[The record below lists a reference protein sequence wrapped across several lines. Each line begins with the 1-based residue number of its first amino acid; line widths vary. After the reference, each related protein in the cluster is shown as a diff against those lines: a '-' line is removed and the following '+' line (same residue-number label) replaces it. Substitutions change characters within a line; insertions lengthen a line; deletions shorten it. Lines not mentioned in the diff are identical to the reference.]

1 MNVKL
6 LQEGARSLG
15 VELSG
20 QAVGRLEQYMG
31 ELLRWNRSINLT
43 AITQPDEI
51 IAKHFVDS
59 MSIVPLIRQHEHL
72 LDVGSG
78 AGLPGLVVAMLRDDL
93 PITSVDAVDKKVRF
107 QRHICRLLTL
117 DQVEAIHQR
126 VERLAE
132 QRPGQFDLVTSR
144 AFRDPLRFMQL
155 AHPLV
160 RPGGRLVAMVANTG
174 GIEEWNMEQCA
185 CDHGF
190 RLLEM
195 RSYELPRQ
203 LGARKLVVFGRNPL

>member
-43 AITQPDEI
+43 AITQSDEI

-59 MSIVPLIRQHEHL
+59 MSIVPLLRPHEHL

>member
-43 AITQPDEI
+43 AITQHDEI

-59 MSIVPLIRQHEHL
+59 MSIVPLLRPHEHL

>member
-59 MSIVPLIRQHEHL
+59 MSIVPLIRPHEHL

>member
-59 MSIVPLIRQHEHL
+59 MSIVPLLRPHEHL

-132 QRPGQFDLVTSR
+132 QRPGQFDLVSSR

>member
-59 MSIVPLIRQHEHL
+59 MSIVPLLRPHEHL

-126 VERLAE
+126 VERLVE

>member
-43 AITQPDEI
+43 AITQSDEI

-59 MSIVPLIRQHEHL
+59 MSIVPLLRPHEHL

-132 QRPGQFDLVTSR
+132 QRPGQFDLVSSR

>member
-59 MSIVPLIRQHEHL
+59 MSIVPLLRPHEHL

-203 LGARKLVVFGRNPL
+203 LGARKLVVFVRNPL

>member
-59 MSIVPLIRQHEHL
+59 MSIVPLLRPHEHL

-144 AFRDPLRFMQL
+144 AFRDPFRFMQL

-195 RSYELPRQ
+195 SSYELPRQ

>member
-15 VELSG
+15 VELSD
-20 QAVGRLEQYMG
+20 QAMGRLEQYMV

-59 MSIVPLIRQHEHL
+59 MSIVPLLRPHERL

-78 AGLPGLVVAMLRDDL
+78 AGLPGLVVAMLRDEQ

-107 QRHICRLLTL
+107 QRHVCRLLSL

-126 VERLAE
+126 VEQLAE

-155 AHPLV
+155 THRLV
-160 RPGGRLVAMVANTG
+160 RPGGRLVAMVANAG
-174 GIEEWNMEQCA
+174 GIEEGHMERCA

-195 RSYELPRQ
+195 RGYDLPRQ
-203 LGARKLVVFGRNPL
+203 MGARKLVIFGRNSL

>member
-59 MSIVPLIRQHEHL
+59 MSIVPLLRPHEHL

>member
-126 VERLAE
+126 VERLVE

>member
-43 AITQPDEI
+43 AITQSDEI

-59 MSIVPLIRQHEHL
+59 MSIVPLLRPHEHL

-203 LGARKLVVFGRNPL
+203 LGTRKLVVFGRNPL

>member
-59 MSIVPLIRQHEHL
+59 MSIVPLLRPHEHL

-195 RSYELPRQ
+195 SSYELPRQ